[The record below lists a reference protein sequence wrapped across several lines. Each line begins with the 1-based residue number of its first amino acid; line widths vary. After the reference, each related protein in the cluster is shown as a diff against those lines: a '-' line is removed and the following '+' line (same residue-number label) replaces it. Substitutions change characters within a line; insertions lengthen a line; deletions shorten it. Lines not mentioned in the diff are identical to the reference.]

1 MYFNIY
7 SKFRSYKFLNLN
19 DFISIIIILLLSA
32 ISIIIEGLT
41 ITSVPL
47 FFSNIFQ
54 DIKINNP
61 FLTIILDFLN
71 KNNFN
76 NLVDIFLVILFFFFL
91 KSIFLYSLTILE
103 FIFLKRLRLK
113 ISNILLDKFINNQL
127 TTNYKESS
135 STKIWKI
142 ELINNFTFTIANY
155 VSFLRSFFYLIIV
168 LFAVIFFSIKDFI
181 YFFLLLLIFLFTF
194 YKIFKNKLYLI

>member
-1 MYFNIY
+1 
-7 SKFRSYKFLNLN
+7 
-19 DFISIIIILLLSA
+19 
-32 ISIIIEGLT
+32 
-41 ITSVPL
+41 
-47 FFSNIFQ
+47 
-54 DIKINNP
+54 
-61 FLTIILDFLN
+61 
-71 KNNFN
+71 
-76 NLVDIFLVILFFFFL
+76 
-91 KSIFLYSLTILE
+91 
-103 FIFLKRLRLK
+103 LRLK